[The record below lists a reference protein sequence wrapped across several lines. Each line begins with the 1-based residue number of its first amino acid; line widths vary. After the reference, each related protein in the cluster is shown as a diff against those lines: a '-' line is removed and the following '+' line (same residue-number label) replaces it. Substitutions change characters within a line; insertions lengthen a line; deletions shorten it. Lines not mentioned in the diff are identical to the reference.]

1 MQVFRI
7 SPKNL
12 VKLDDITL
20 CLGYF
25 DALHL
30 GHISL
35 INKSKNLGRK
45 VGVLTMD
52 PNPSSF
58 FNSNVKEVNSLEDKI
73 EILETLGVDYFII
86 LETNKDV
93 LNMSP
98 ESFVK
103 EIIVPLGV
111 KNVVSGFDYHFGKNK
126 SGDTDFLSYYDEFD
140 TYVCD
145 EVDDEN
151 EKVSTTLI
159 KRLLNEGNI
168 TRINKLLT
176 RPYQIKGRVIKGNS
190 IGHTIG
196 FPTANIE
203 LESNK
208 IYPKNGVYAGYLIC
222 EGKKYLS
229 MINLGIHPTIKKLDK
244 EIVEAHVINE
254 SIDLYDK
261 MVTLIFID
269 YIREERKFDN
279 LEDLVNQLKCDKEI
293 IKSYDKF

>member
-1 MQVFRI
+1 MKVFRI
-7 SPKNL
+7 SPKSL

-58 FNSNVKEVNSLEDKI
+58 FNSNVKEINSLEDKI

-103 EIIVPLGV
+103 EIIIPLGV

-126 SGDTDFLSYYDEFD
+126 SGDTNFLSYYDEFD

-176 RPYQIKGRVIKGNS
+176 RPYQIKGKVIKGNS

-203 LESNK
+203 LDSNK

-261 MVTLIFID
+261 EVTLVFID

-279 LEDLVNQLKCDKEI
+279 LEDLVNQLKCDKKI

>member
-1 MQVFRI
+1 MKVFRI
-7 SPKNL
+7 SPKSL

-58 FNSNVKEVNSLEDKI
+58 FNSNVKEINSLEDKI

-103 EIIVPLGV
+103 EIIIPLGV

-126 SGDTDFLSYYDEFD
+126 SGDTNFLSYYDEFD

-151 EKVSTTLI
+151 EKVSATLI

-176 RPYQIKGRVIKGNS
+176 RPYQIKGKVIKGNS

-203 LESNK
+203 LDSNK

-261 MVTLIFID
+261 EVTLVFID

-279 LEDLVNQLKCDKEI
+279 LEDLVNQLKCDKKI

>member
-176 RPYQIKGRVIKGNS
+176 RPYQIKGKVIKGNS

-203 LESNK
+203 LECNK

-261 MVTLIFID
+261 MVTLVFID

>member
-1 MQVFRI
+1 MQVLRI
-7 SPKNL
+7 SPKSL

-98 ESFVK
+98 DSFVK
-103 EIIVPLGV
+103 EIIIPLGV

-126 SGDTDFLSYYDEFD
+126 SGDTNFLSYYDEFD

-159 KRLLNEGNI
+159 KRLLSEGNI

-176 RPYQIKGRVIKGNS
+176 RPYQIKGKVIKGNS
-190 IGHTIG
+190 IGHKIG

-203 LESNK
+203 LDSNK

-244 EIVEAHVINE
+244 EIVEAHVIDEN
-254 SIDLYDK
+254 IDLYDK
-261 MVTLIFID
+261 EVTLVFID
-269 YIREERKFDN
+269 YIREERKFDS
-279 LEDLVNQLKCDKEI
+279 LEDLVNQLKYDKEI

>member
-126 SGDTDFLSYYDEFD
+126 SGDNDFLSYYDEFD

-176 RPYQIKGRVIKGNS
+176 NS
-190 IGHTIG
+190 Q
-196 FPTANIE
+196 
-203 LESNK
+203 K
-208 IYPKNGVYAGYLIC
+208 WIC
-222 EGKKYLS
+222 R
-229 MINLGIHPTIKKLDK
+229 I
-244 EIVEAHVINE
+244 
-254 SIDLYDK
+254 
-261 MVTLIFID
+261 
-269 YIREERKFDN
+269 
-279 LEDLVNQLKCDKEI
+279 
-293 IKSYDKF
+293 

>member
-203 LESNK
+203 LECNK

-261 MVTLIFID
+261 MVTLIFFD

>member
-7 SPKNL
+7 SPKSL

-98 ESFVK
+98 DSFVK
-103 EIIVPLGV
+103 EIIIPLGV

-126 SGDTDFLSYYDEFD
+126 SGDTNFLSYYDEFD

-190 IGHTIG
+190 IGHAIG

-203 LESNK
+203 LDCNK

-244 EIVEAHVINE
+244 EIVEAHVIDEN
-254 SIDLYDK
+254 IDLYDK
-261 MVTLIFID
+261 EVTLVFID
-269 YIREERKFDN
+269 YIREERKFDS
-279 LEDLVNQLKCDKEI
+279 LEDLVNQLKCDKKI

>member
-103 EIIVPLGV
+103 DIIIPLGV

-159 KRLLNEGNI
+159 KRLLSEGNI
-168 TRINKLLT
+168 IRINKLLT
-176 RPYQIKGRVIKGNS
+176 RPYQIKGKVIKGNS

-203 LESNK
+203 LDSNK